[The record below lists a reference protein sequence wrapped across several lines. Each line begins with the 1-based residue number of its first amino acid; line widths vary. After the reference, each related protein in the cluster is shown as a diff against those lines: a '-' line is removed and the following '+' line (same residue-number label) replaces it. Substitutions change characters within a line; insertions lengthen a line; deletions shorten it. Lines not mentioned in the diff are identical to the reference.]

1 MEDLYQCD
9 CEDCNP
15 NIITLSV
22 EPFKKLKDIFISAAK
37 AFEFLFNKKS
47 YQPKD
52 LLTEEPYQDLVRKT
66 NDFLG
71 KTVANN
77 VVSEGMQNI
86 LKNDV
91 FIFSHLRTHAQL
103 MEASSLLL
111 TEDGKLKP
119 FYKFKQDIAKI
130 NDQFNDNYL
139 QAEYQFAMHSTKM
152 AERWARTNHSERY
165 VIMYRTANDDKVRA
179 SHQPLHGIALP
190 SNHPFW
196 DEFYPPNGWRCRCTT
211 VQTRSD
217 KVEIT
222 NDEFAMKAGRN
233 ATSQVGKDGKNRLEI
248 FRFNP
253 GKQKLVF
260 PPKHPYNQ
268 VKGADEI
275 KKNLK

>member
-1 MEDLYQCD
+1 
-9 CEDCNP
+9 
-15 NIITLSV
+15 
-22 EPFKKLKDIFISAAK
+22 
-37 AFEFLFNKKS
+37 
-47 YQPKD
+47 
-52 LLTEEPYQDLVRKT
+52 
-66 NDFLG
+66 
-71 KTVANN
+71 
-77 VVSEGMQNI
+77 
-86 LKNDV
+86 
-91 FIFSHLRTHAQL
+91 
-103 MEASSLLL
+103 
-111 TEDGKLKP
+111 
-119 FYKFKQDIAKI
+119 
-130 NDQFNDNYL
+130 
-139 QAEYQFAMHSTKM
+139 
-152 AERWARTNHSERY
+152 
-165 VIMYRTANDDKVRA
+165 
-179 SHQPLHGIALP
+179 
-190 SNHPFW
+190 HPFW